1 MVKISENILVGT
13 DNELDFSNPNL
24 FIFID
29 DNTKNNKLILM
40 VFDTYMPNTI
50 TDYFKI
56 IGPNV
61 AMINEDMSLSSD
73 LLEEIQYYRHLKL
86 YQELEKP

>member
-1 MVKISENILVGT
+1 MVQIFVNNSVET

-40 VFDTYMPNTI
+40 VFDTYMPSTI

>member
-1 MVKISENILVGT
+1 MVQIFVNNSVET

>member
-1 MVKISENILVGT
+1 MVQIFVNNSVET

-73 LLEEIQYYRHLKL
+73 LLEEIQYYIHLKL